1 MTLAIAS
8 IQKDH
13 QRFDALLGCFEAVLE
28 NAENGVVPSSELL
41 EAMVD
46 YIESFMDRYHHP
58 KEDEYLFRVLRKRDP
73 SLDSVLNDLRED
85 HYQGR
90 RRLEGVKQALAQLEQ
105 KDAGSLA
112 SLRQSVAEYVA
123 FERNHIGKEEREVL
137 PKARE
142 VLTHEDWEEINAAFG
157 ENQDPLFSDNRQ
169 RRFELLFNTIE
180 HMAPP
185 PFGRGEALA

>member
-13 QRFDALLGCFEAVLE
+13 QRFNALLGCLEAVLE
-28 NAENGVVPSSELL
+28 NAENGVPPKNELL
-41 EAMVD
+41 EAMID

-73 SLDSVLNDLRED
+73 SLESVLNNLRED

-90 RRLEGVKQALAQLEQ
+90 RRLEGVKQALAEYEE
-105 KDAGSLA
+105 KDPGSL
-112 SLRQSVAEYVA
+112 SWLRQTVAEYIA
-123 FERNHIGKEEREVL
+123 FERAHIGTEEREVL

-185 PFGRGEALA
+185 PFGRGEAIA